1 MKGLAGSDLNG
12 IPTLAESLAIYS
24 RQRAVH
30 AGGGSRE
37 IPSTEELLVTMD
49 FYLAFSLFRST
60 AILQGVYKRF
70 ARSVCYVCVG
80 D

>member
-24 RQRAVH
+24 RQRALH
-30 AGGGSRE
+30 AGGSRE

-70 ARSVCYVCVG
+70 ARSVCCVLCV
-80 D
+80 